1 MLAYVYTPRNLLRRL
16 NLLRIKI
23 VGLGTGRCFGFFVDS
38 SMGSCFRIEALGCE
52 RGLLSNRIHIPL
64 NENNWLEYF
73 LENPLSLRPT
83 QEELMKGLL
92 SI

>member
-1 MLAYVYTPRNLLRRL
+1 
-16 NLLRIKI
+16 
-23 VGLGTGRCFGFFVDS
+23 
-38 SMGSCFRIEALGCE
+38 MGSCFRIEALGCE